1 MQFNRLSAFTLGVII
16 TAASVGAVSYAN
28 AAGNKTLKACA
39 NKTTGAMR
47 YNSKGSCKK
56 TETSLS
62 WSQMGPQGLPGA
74 AGTAGTNGADGA
86 KGDSGTAGSN
96 GTVGTNG
103 TNGQNFYAVDSTG
116 KTLGPVISHC
126 DGCNGDSAVGVLIDG
141 KNWSFE
147 TSRYY
152 ISNSEPSNSAFAYKD
167 SSCTQ
172 PWFVIS
178 NTWAPN
184 PQEVR
189 FDYGTSPTFTTTSK
203 AFSIVNTTVTWTGRS
218 VYYWDWNSQTTR
230 SNRICRTYSD
240 GQKTT
245 LATTSSLYEAVEL
258 TKPTYTAPLTIV
270 AK

>member
-1 MQFNRLSAFTLGVII
+1 MKFSFRSFVIGFGCAALSLGAI
-16 TAASVGAVSYAN
+16 TYAN
-28 AAGNKTLKACA
+28 AAGDATLKACA
-39 NKTTGAMR
+39 NKTSGAMR
-47 YNSKGSCKK
+47 YISKGSCKK

-62 WSQMGPQGLPGA
+62 WNQMGPSGMSGA
-74 AGTAGTNGADGA
+74 AGANGTDGA
-86 KGDSGTAGSN
+86 KGDTGAAGTNGTNGTAGTS
-96 GTVGTNG
+96 G
-103 TNGQNFYAVDSTG
+103 TNGQNFYAVDATG

-147 TSRYY
+147 TSHFY

-189 FDYGTSPTFTTTSK
+189 FDYGTSTTFNSTSK
-203 AFSIVNTTVTWTGRS
+203 AFSVVNTPVTWTGRS

-230 SNRICRTYSD
+230 SNRICRTYTD

-258 TKPTYTAPLTIV
+258 TKPSYTAPLTIV